1 MRGLGGLE
9 YGCTMFQ
16 PDTPRLLLVEDHPL
30 MRDALVDTLTSA
42 GYETMTANTAT
53 AAVDLAPTV
62 EFDGALVNLNLPDR
76 PGLWVLR
83 EYRSRGVQAP
93 LAVFS
98 ASCSQQKVLDAFAA
112 GASGFISKHITA
124 PELLTCVGELLQG
137 LEVYDE
143 HVSKQLLGSLRRPHR
158 LKGLSPREVEVLSK
172 LASGVSTGQIAADL
186 CISPHTVKDALRQ
199 CFKKLEVHDRA
210 AAVAVGFRLGY
221 LK

>member
-1 MRGLGGLE
+1 
-9 YGCTMFQ
+9 
-16 PDTPRLLLVEDHPL
+16 
-30 MRDALVDTLTSA
+30 MRDVLVDTLTSA
-42 GYETMTANTAT
+42 GYETLTAATAT
-53 AAVDLAPTV
+53 AAVDLAHDG

-83 EYRSRGVQAP
+83 EYRARGVQAP

-98 ASCSQQKVLDAFAA
+98 GSCSQQKVLEALAA
-112 GASGFISKHITA
+112 GASGFLSKHITA
-124 PELLTCVGELLQG
+124 TELLTRVGDLLQG

-143 HVSKQLLGSLRRPHR
+143 HVSRHLIDTLRRPRR
-158 LKGLSPREVEVLSK
+158 LKGLSPRELEVLSK
-172 LASGVSTGQIAADL
+172 LASGVGTGQIAAEL

-210 AAVAVGFRLGY
+210 AAVAAGFRLGY